1 MWRFAY
7 DCGAFL
13 SLVLCGALFAVEE
26 PPAYQQTDAKDQKH
40 GSQPIGGTGLDQ
52 GHGRGVLRGRFL
64 RLGQR
69 RGCVSLSR
77 FLRRQLAGG
86 LCFLGFLCFL
96 CFLGD
101 LGFLRL
107 LGGLRPLRLLGDLGG
122 LRGLR
127 GLRVYGNDRNIGV
140 VRAVLQVGKD
150 DLGGVVLGHNAGLCR
165 VEIQQGPAVLSGFGD
180 GIADACGQVR
190 ERDALAAFQGEGCL
204 AVFERDT
211 APFVVDRGDGIIVQR
226 ELKGERGV
234 IVARQQFPERL
245 FADGQAADAA
255 VCGLEGQGA
264 GVRIDGC
271 DENYVQIR
279 FVPVGVP
286 AGGFIVVIPAGNEI
300 IAVRFAIQ
308 LPAAAGGAKGN
319 GGSRHRSR
327 CRHRLLLHGCC
338 TAARHPK
345 ELLRH
350 SFGDRRRSHTNR

>member
-1 MWRFAY
+1 MRRFAY

-69 RGCVSLSR
+69 RGRVSLSR

-86 LCFLGFLCFL
+86 LCFLGFL
-96 CFLGD
+96 GD
-101 LGFLRL
+101 LG
-107 LGGLRPLRLLGDLGG
+107 
-122 LRGLR
+122 

-211 APFVVDRGDGIIVQR
+211 ALFVVDRGDGIIN
-226 ELKGERGV
+226 
-234 IVARQQFPERL
+234 
-245 FADGQAADAA
+245 A
-255 VCGLEGQGA
+255 V
-264 GVRIDGC
+264 
-271 DENYVQIR
+271 
-279 FVPVGVP
+279 
-286 AGGFIVVIPAGNEI
+286 
-300 IAVRFAIQ
+300 
-308 LPAAAGGAKGN
+308 
-319 GGSRHRSR
+319 S
-327 CRHRLLLHGCC
+327 
-338 TAARHPK
+338 
-345 ELLRH
+345 
-350 SFGDRRRSHTNR
+350 

>member
-1 MWRFAY
+1 MRRFAY

-69 RGCVSLSR
+69 RGRVSLSR

-86 LCFLGFLCFL
+86 LGFLG
-96 CFLGD
+96 FLGD

-107 LGGLRPLRLLGDLGG
+107 LGGLGGLRPLRLLGDLGG
-122 LRGLR
+122 LR
-127 GLRVYGNDRNIGV
+127 VYGNDRNIGG

-271 DENYVQIR
+271 DENHVQIPLR
-279 FVPVGVP
+279 PRGRSSGWFH
-286 AGGFIVVIPAGNEI
+286 
-300 IAVRFAIQ
+300 
-308 LPAAAGGAKGN
+308 
-319 GGSRHRSR
+319 SRRTSR
-327 CRHRLLLHGCC
+327 
-338 TAARHPK
+338 
-345 ELLRH
+345 
-350 SFGDRRRSHTNR
+350 